1 MQIAPHTLENAVVRL
16 EPLEER
22 HREELRPL
30 AQEEDLWALT
40 TIRGDGEYF
49 DAWFDLML
57 EGQARGD
64 QVSHLVRDRQ
74 SGEAVGHSAYLVI
87 SPEQKRLEIGWT
99 WYGPAARGTKINPA
113 AKLLLLGNAFEN
125 GAIRVELKTHG
136 LNKRSQN
143 AMLKMGAKAEG
154 VLRRHTRTWRGDW
167 RDTAWF
173 SVLEEEWPAVK
184 AGLEARL

>member
-1 MQIAPHTLENAVVRL
+1 MQIAPKTLENAVVRL

-30 AQEEDLWALT
+30 AAEAALWDLT
-40 TIRGDGEYF
+40 TIRGDGKHF

-57 EGQARGD
+57 AGQDKGD
-64 QVSHLVRDRQ
+64 QISHLVRDPA
-74 SGEAVGHSAYLVI
+74 SGEAVGHSAFLVI
-87 SPEQKRLEIGWT
+87 SPVQKRLEVGWT
-99 WYGPAARGTKINPA
+99 WYGPQARGTKINPA
-113 AKLLLLGNAFEN
+113 AKLLLLGRAFDC

-154 VLRRHTRTWRGDW
+154 VLRRHTKTWKGDW